1 MLSKHNLVIALH
13 GMQYSLLK
21 MTLENDHYLVTEEG
35 MDRAFAVVE
44 EEDLTT
50 IPQHVTETGSSLAI

>member
-1 MLSKHNLVIALH
+1 MTALH
-13 GMQYSLLK
+13 GLQYVK
-21 MTLENDHYLVTEEG
+21 NDFGKCHYLVTEEG
-35 MDRAFAVVE
+35 MDTAFAVVEE